1 MPFSVATLLTIVRA
15 RAAGPGGS
23 WLEATCAGSRGDVDA
38 LCASYTA
45 ASAQVGRIPLAL
57 TAEERQ
63 PIEQAAP
70 GLDLSRWTTV
80 DAARAALLIASA
92 DRLPPSRFV
101 DAATA
106 CFERGD
112 ASEQQS
118 WLRGVMLL
126 PEPDRFLRLAI
137 DACRTNIVPL
147 FESIACENP
156 YPARF
161 FPERTFNQL
170 VLKALFNGIALARIV
185 GRQGRL
191 NAELSRMAGDY
202 AAERRAAGRTVP
214 ADIGLAMTETGSAG
228 AMR

>member
-1 MPFSVATLLTIVRA
+1 VPFSVATLLTIVRA
-15 RAAGPGGS
+15 RSGESGGS
-23 WLEATCAGSRGDVDA
+23 WLEATCARAGGDVDA
-38 LCASYTA
+38 LCSSYTA
-45 ASAQVGRIPLAL
+45 ASARVGRIPLAL
-57 TAEERQ
+57 AVDERH

-70 GLDLSRWTTV
+70 GLDASRWTTV
-80 DAARAALLIASA
+80 DAARTALLISA
-92 DRLPPSRFV
+92 AERLPPSRFV

-118 WLRGVMLL
+118 WLRGIMLV

-161 FPERTFNQL
+161 FPERNFNQL
-170 VLKALFNGIALARIV
+170 VLKALFNGIALTRIV

-228 AMR
+228 AIR